1 MHPYE
6 VPDAETLRTLL
17 AARQLEVSAVNV
29 NVKADRVFSEGALS
43 SPDAAVRAK
52 AVDFIKRAKDY
63 AQAIGVDRVTCCPL
77 SDGYDYSFHTHYI
90 RAWERMVDCV
100 KEAAAHRPE
109 ITLFMEYKPSETR
122 VHCLLD
128 SAAKAHHALRRGR

>member
-1 MHPYE
+1 
-6 VPDAETLRTLL
+6 
-17 AARQLEVSAVNV
+17 
-29 NVKADRVFSEGALS
+29 
-43 SPDAAVRAK
+43 VRAK

-63 AQAIGVDRVTCCPL
+63 AHAIGVDRVTCCPL
-77 SDGYDYSFHTHYI
+77 SDGYDYAFHTHYV

-122 VHCLLD
+122 STVSSTRPPRPSCCATR
-128 SAAKAHHALRRGR
+128 SARTSA